1 MYILKNIRKKI
12 TIILMAVFMFS
23 FFAPMTNII
32 NMNVVKG
39 ATTMLSARVADS
51 AYNYNPNAS
60 NLPASF
66 RQHTASTSL
75 YWANEQGG
83 QAVYC
88 IEIENHSINGGGNY
102 NTSTSA
108 PFAMSDEQKNY
119 LAAAIA
125 LGHRSGNNQ
134 AHQTATQAV
143 VWMIVEN
150 AYSNSTTRNAILNGF
165 IANDTASNYAKQLW
179 NDIVEFYKIPSFA
192 SMYSSSAKT
201 YEMKWNSSTNKYEVT
216 LNDSKGVTDNFSY
229 SSSGLSFSKSANSLK
244 ITASSSYVMKN
255 GGITI
260 KSSNSTAKYKNKAK
274 LIYMTLGDYQ
284 AMVTHEVLVEDPIP
298 LYFKLDI
305 ADGKL
310 VINKEAEDEVVSRKF
325 TIKGTASNGTN
336 INKTVTTNS
345 QGTVT
350 SELPKGTYTVTELNI
365 ADRYVQNS
373 DNKPRQVKVL
383 DGGRSVTTKFINNLK
398 YRFYLE
404 KESEDGFV
412 EGMKFRIQ
420 GIDETTN
427 NMDYDRTVS
436 LDENGKFKVEDLTKG
451 GKYKIS
457 EVETP
462 DRYIQPKE
470 QIVELP
476 TDNTE
481 SYTVTVKFYNELK
494 HHLELEKHSED
505 DVIAGL
511 KFEVKGIDEE
521 TGNTDFHEIVETDDV
536 GKWHLELE
544 KAGKYQITEL
554 TPDRYEENEVQI
566 VDLPKYGGIEN
577 TTYVTFENNIKKGN
591 VHIEKTTDYPK
602 DENGNLIDPTIQ
614 DEALANA
621 EFEIYRINK
630 TNEDLIVSIK
640 MNEDLQLNIPLEN
653 IKLGQDMLVT
663 TITTDKNG
671 KASFNDLW
679 YGEYYII
686 EKTPPSGFVLDTN
699 KYYFNIR
706 KEQTENKEENNQ
718 DLKDNINNIHKGR
731 SLTLENNNNLNSL
744 SLINDLGSNE
754 DNIQNETN
762 DTEEKLIEK
771 DVYIKIKNKAKIG
784 SVWLNHNEDVNEYGV
799 SVKTG
804 DSLSLY
810 EMISLF
816 LCSALCLIGLI
827 YMFFDIKNK
836 NNPDPDDPDNDE
848 DIKIYEKKENVENSD
863 EKEENDNE

>member
-23 FFAPMTNII
+23 FLVPM

-51 AYNYNPNAS
+51 AYNYNPNAG
-60 NLPASF
+60 NLPAAF

-83 QAVYC
+83 KAVYC
-88 IEIENHSINGGGNY
+88 IEIDNHSINGGGNY
-102 NTSTSA
+102 NTSSTPPISI
-108 PFAMSDEQKNY
+108 SIEQQWY
-119 LAAAIA
+119 LSAAIA
-125 LGHRSGNNQ
+125 LGHTSGNNQ

-143 VWMIVEN
+143 IWMIMEN
-150 AYSNSTTRNAILNGF
+150 AYNNSTTRNAILNGF
-165 IANDTASNYAKQLW
+165 IANDSASNYAKQLW
-179 NDIVEFYKIPSFA
+179 SDIVEFYEIPSFA
-192 SMYSSSAKT
+192 SMSSSSSKT

-216 LNDSKGVTDNFSY
+216 LKDTKGVTNNFSY
-229 SSSGLSFSKSANSLK
+229 SATGLTFSKTASSLK
-244 ITASSSYVMKN
+244 ITAPASYSMKN
-255 GGITI
+255 GGVTI
-260 KSSNSTAKYKNKAK
+260 KSSNTTEKYKNKAK
-274 LIYMTLGDYQ
+274 LVYMTSGSYQ
-284 AMVTHEVLVEDPIP
+284 KMITYDILLEDPIIM
-298 LYFKLDI
+298 YFKLDI
-305 ADGKL
+305 SDGDL
-310 VINKEAEDEVVSRKF
+310 IIDKEAEDGFVEGMKY
-325 TIKGTASNGTN
+325 TIKGTADNGTS

-345 QGTVT
+345 KGTVT
-350 SELPKGTYTVTELNI
+350 ATLPKGTYTVTELNI

-494 HHLELEKHSED
+494 HHLELEKRSED

-521 TGNTDFHEIVETDDV
+521 TGNTDFLEIVETDDV

-630 TNEDLIVSIK
+630 TNEDLIISIK

-731 SLTLENNNNLNSL
+731 SLTLENNLTSL
-744 SLINDLGSNE
+744 SLMNDLDLGSNE

-836 NNPDPDDPDNDE
+836 NNPDDPDNDE
-848 DIKIYEKKENVENSD
+848 DIKIYEKKEHIENSD
-863 EKEENDNE
+863 EKGENDNE